1 MTAENFD
8 VDEQYA
14 IMTPGLKPGPHVLI
28 KVIDTGSGIS
38 PNIIDKIFS
47 PFFTTKEH
55 NRGTGLGLSTVLD
68 IVKGHAGAVNVYS
81 GPRGTTFR
89 VLLPAAR
96 DAHSLA
102 EHEERA
108 DIPTGH
114 GETILLIDDESA
126 IRTVGKA
133 VLSQSGYNVLTADD
147 GPAAL
152 AIFAH
157 QSKEISVVLTDSE
170 MPIMSGLI
178 LSRTLRK
185 MDSETKIILS
195 TARDSDF
202 SDADLVNIGA
212 QACLPKPY
220 TRETLL
226 CTVDR
231 VLTTSLK

>member
-1 MTAENFD
+1 M
-8 VDEQYA
+8 
-14 IMTPGLKPGPHVLI
+14 
-28 KVIDTGSGIS
+28 
-38 PNIIDKIFS
+38 
-47 PFFTTKEH
+47 
-55 NRGTGLGLSTVLD
+55 
-68 IVKGHAGAVNVYS
+68 NVYS
-81 GPRGTTFR
+81 GPHGTTFR

-96 DAHSLA
+96 DAHPLA
-102 EHEERA
+102 EHEEHPE
-108 DIPTGH
+108 IPSGH

-147 GPAAL
+147 GPSAL

-157 QSKEISVVLTDSE
+157 QSKEIAVVLTDSE
-170 MPIMSGLI
+170 MPIMSRLI

-202 SDADLVNIGA
+202 SEADLINIGA

-226 CTVDR
+226 RTVDR